1 MNHIILEGFMGSG
14 KSAVGKALS
23 KELGLPLI
31 DIDKRVSGKL
41 KMPTAEVYSHYGDAY
56 YRAMETVALAELQDE
71 TQRSIIVLGSGLA
84 LMPQNAPYLKK
95 LGTVYYLKV
104 GKQTVV
110 ERLSKGE
117 KHSWLRAGDLEDK
130 VVKMMKEREPAYKKV
145 ADVTIKVDG
154 RSTADIVAE
163 IIGNDKKENS

>member
-1 MNHIILEGFMGSG
+1 MT
-14 KSAVGKALS
+14 
-23 KELGLPLI
+23 
-31 DIDKRVSGKL
+31 
-41 KMPTAEVYSHYGDAY
+41 TAEVYSHYGDAY
-56 YRAMETVALAELQDE
+56 YRAMETVAQYELQDE

-130 VVKMMKEREPAYKKV
+130 VVKQMKEREPAYKKV

-154 RSTADIVAE
+154 KTTAEIVAE
-163 IIGNDKKENS
+163 IIECDSKGNN

>member
-1 MNHIILEGFMGSG
+1 
-14 KSAVGKALS
+14 
-23 KELGLPLI
+23 
-31 DIDKRVSGKL
+31 
-41 KMPTAEVYSHYGDAY
+41 
-56 YRAMETVALAELQDE
+56 
-71 TQRSIIVLGSGLA
+71 
-84 LMPQNAPYLKK
+84 MPQNAPYLKK
-95 LGTVYYLKV
+95 LGTVYFLKV
-104 GKQTVV
+104 GKQIVL